1 MQAFCQ
7 TPQHRCCCRRL
18 CKCTVWCAC
27 FDAES
32 NCYLCSVSN
41 NYFEC
46 NGQCAVCYAPA
57 ANGAKLCVAAP
68 TFEGASNLS
77 KVPFQLPLAVVL
89 FRLGRNAAQVAQQIA
104 ADVAQDDDG
113 EVVSFL
119 PNFYEDL
126 RHGTR
131 ESACLVFASNAMT
144 TNASLLSGKPSSTVM
159 NQDGGPCTAIPVSCV
174 D

>member
-1 MQAFCQ
+1 MQALCQ
-7 TPQHRCCCRRL
+7 IPQHRCCCRRL
-18 CKCTVWCAC
+18 CKLCMWCAR
-27 FDAES
+27 FDGSVCVSCARFDGES
-32 NCYLCSVSN
+32 NCCLCSVSN

-46 NGQCAVCYAPA
+46 N
-57 ANGAKLCVAAP
+57 AP

-77 KVPFQLPLAVVL
+77 KVPFQLPLALVL
-89 FRLGRNAAQVAQQIA
+89 FRLGQNAAEVAERIA
-104 ADVAQDDDG
+104 ADVARG
-113 EVVSFL
+113 GHRAWEVVSFL

-144 TNASLLSGKPSSTVM
+144 TNASLLSGKPPSTVM
-159 NQDGGPCTAIPVSCV
+159 QQDGMLRTAIPVPCV